1 MNILAAAGSNRLQ
14 IRERAS
20 KACHCG
26 GSEPPLKNR
35 ARERRSVEEICW
47 LRLRSVVWGVPDGT
61 ILYQMSIST
70 SHPSWLPLFLFSW
83 TPLFSESV
91 VVFFFLLGFPMSSS
105 FDRWSPCEGDGLLL
119 AACLIATYSASMSWS
134 VDRSSSCCWVSRLRL
149 VFPVGRCRR
158 LQVSEGRSPGQPHCR
173 RSSPPLLDTF
183 VQKQPN
189 FLFPKLLLFKTC
201 CPPLIVPPSSSSLS
215 NQHTQKNWMFTSLDS
230 P

>member
-1 MNILAAAGSNRLQ
+1 MAASRHWKTEPGKGEALKKSVDWDSDLWSEEYQMVPYCTRWASLPHIHPGSL
-14 IRERAS
+14 
-20 KACHCG
+20 CFCF
-26 GSEPPLKNR
+26 P
-35 ARERRSVEEICW
+35 ERRSS
-47 LRLRSVVWGVPDGT
+47 LS
-61 ILYQMSIST
+61 
-70 SHPSWLPLFLFSW
+70 PSSCFI
-83 TPLFSESV
+83 
-91 VVFFFLLGFPMSSS
+91 FLLGFPMSSS